1 MSKRPSLTHRTIS
14 GLLWTVAGKG
24 AYGILQ
30 LIVLAILARLI
41 TPEAFGVVSAALI
54 VIHLSAIVSQLGM
67 GTALVQRPVLEQR
80 HIDTA
85 FTASFLFDATLG
97 AAVWFGA
104 PLAAAFFNYA
114 GVENNAGVEPVLRAL
129 AWIFPVGG
137 LSTVAQS
144 LMKRELRFRQLANLD
159 VISYSIGYGVVGV
172 PLALMKYG
180 VWALVMAQ
188 IVHTAVKTGILLW
201 WQRPRI
207 RMPERRAFDELMY
220 FGTGFTVAKI
230 ANQIAAQGDYLI
242 VGRFLDAQ
250 ALGYYGRAYTL
261 MSSPANGFATVL
273 DVVLFP
279 VMAKVQTESF
289 RLAAA
294 FRRAIAL
301 LTLVFLPLSIA
312 FVLLAPEVVHL
323 LLGPRWTPVIA
334 PFQVLGLGMTFRS
347 NSKIADALA
356 RATGAVYRRAWRQIL
371 YAVLVVGGAW
381 IGQRWGIT
389 AVAWAVLFAILV
401 NWLTMTHL
409 SITDARMRW
418 VDVFAAQVPAVMV
431 TVLACVPGW
440 LVISLLR
447 HWETPALLVIIGGG
461 AVMAGTAAI
470 AILRAPTRFLGPEG
484 QWMIDTMRSFVVK
497 VRSSSKRPASDE
509 AIATETTGGS
519 APSKSGAH
527 PRSPIASP

>member
-1 MSKRPSLTHRTIS
+1 MSKRPSLTHRTIA
-14 GLLWTVAGKG
+14 GLLWTVLGKG

-30 LIVLAILARLI
+30 LIVLAILARLVSP
-41 TPEAFGVVSAALI
+41 TAFGVVSAALI

-67 GTALVQRPVLEQR
+67 GTALVQRPVLEPR

-104 PLAAAFFNYA
+104 PLAAAFF
-114 GVENNAGVEPVLRAL
+114 NNAGVEPVLRAL

-144 LMKRELRFRQLANLD
+144 LMKRELRFRELANLD

-172 PLALMKYG
+172 PLALMEYG
-180 VWALVMAQ
+180 VWALVAAQ
-188 IVHTAVKTGILLW
+188 IVHTAVKTGILVW

-207 RMPERRAFDELMY
+207 RMPDRRAFNELMY

-230 ANQIAAQGDYLI
+230 ANQIAAQGDYLV
-242 VGRFLDAQ
+242 VGRFLGPE

-279 VMAKVQTESF
+279 VMAKVQAESI
-289 RLAAA
+289 RLATA

-301 LTLVFLPLSIA
+301 LTLVFLPTSLG
-312 FVLLAPEVVHL
+312 FMLLAPEVVHI
-323 LLGPRWTPVIA
+323 LLGPHWAPVIA
-334 PFQVLGLGMTFRS
+334 PFQVLAAGMIFRS

-401 NWLTMTHL
+401 NWVTMTHL

-418 VDVFAAQVPAVMV
+418 VEVFAAQLPAVMV
-431 TVLACVPGW
+431 TVIAGVPGW
-440 LVISLLR
+440 LAISLLR
-447 HWETPALLVIIGGG
+447 HWGAPALLVLIGGG
-461 AVMAGTAAI
+461 AVMAGAMAI
-470 AILRAPTRFLGPEG
+470 AVLSAPTRFLGQDG
-484 QWMIDTMRSFVVK
+484 QWMIDTMRSFVGK
-497 VRSSSKRPASDE
+497 LRPSSKRPASD
-509 AIATETTGGS
+509 AAVATPKTTGGS

-527 PRSPIASP
+527 PRSPIASS

>member
-1 MSKRPSLTHRTIS
+1 MSRRASLTHQTIA
-14 GLLWTVAGKG
+14 GLLWTVLGKG
-24 AYGILQ
+24 AYGLLQ
-30 LIVLAILARLI
+30 LIVLAILARLVSP
-41 TPEAFGVVSAALI
+41 TAFGVVSAALI

-67 GTALVQRPVLEQR
+67 GTALVQRPVLEPR

-85 FTASFLFDATLG
+85 FTASFLFDSTLG

-104 PLAAAFFNYA
+104 PLAAAFF
-114 GVENNAGVEPVLRAL
+114 NNAGVEPVLRAL

-144 LMKRELRFRQLANLD
+144 LMKRELRFRELANLD

-172 PLALMKYG
+172 PLALMDFG

-207 RMPERRAFDELMY
+207 RMPDRRAFNDLMY

-230 ANQIAAQGDYLI
+230 ANQIAAQGDYLV
-242 VGRFLDAQ
+242 VGRFLGPQ

-289 RLAAA
+289 RLATA

-301 LTLVFLPLSIA
+301 LTLVFLPMSVG
-312 FVLLAPEVVHL
+312 FMLLAPEVVHI
-323 LLGPRWTPVIA
+323 LLGPHWAPVIA
-334 PFQVLGLGMTFRS
+334 PFQVLAAGMIFRS

-389 AVAWAVLFAILV
+389 AVAWAVLFALLV
-401 NWLTMTHL
+401 NWVTMTHL

-418 VDVFAAQVPAVMV
+418 VDVFAAQLPAVMV
-431 TVLACVPGW
+431 TALAGVPGW
-440 LVISLLR
+440 LAISLLR
-447 HWETPALLVIIGGG
+447 QWEAPALLVLIGGA
-461 AVMAGTAAI
+461 AVMAGMMAI
-470 AILRAPTRFLGPEG
+470 AIWSAPTRFLGQDG
-484 QWMIDTMRSFVVK
+484 QWMIDTMRSFVG
-497 VRSSSKRPASDE
+497 RLRPSSKRPASD
-509 AIATETTGGS
+509 AGIATTKTTGGS
-519 APSKSGAH
+519 APSTSGAH
-527 PRSPIASP
+527 PRSSIASP

>member
-1 MSKRPSLTHRTIS
+1 MKKRPSLTHRTIS
-14 GLLWTVAGKG
+14 GLLWTVFGKG
-24 AYGILQ
+24 AYGVLQ

-54 VIHLSAIVSQLGM
+54 VIHLSAIMSQLGM
-67 GTALVQRPVLEQR
+67 GTALVQRPILEPR

-85 FTASFLFDATLG
+85 FTASFLFDSTLG
-97 AAVWFGA
+97 AIVWLSA
-104 PLAAAFFNYA
+104 PLAADFFHNSA
-114 GVENNAGVEPVLRAL
+114 GVESVLRAL
-129 AWIFPVGG
+129 AWVFPIGG

-144 LMKRELRFRQLANLD
+144 LMKRELRFRQLANID
-159 VISYSIGYGVVGV
+159 VISYGTGYGAVGV
-172 PLALMKYG
+172 PLAIMGYG
-180 VWALVMAQ
+180 VWALVAAQ
-188 IVHTAVKTGILLW
+188 MVQGTVKTAILLW

-207 RMPERRAFDELMY
+207 RMPERRAFEELMY

-230 ANQIAAQGDYLI
+230 ANQLAAQGDYLV
-242 VGRFLDAQ
+242 VGRFLGPQ
-250 ALGYYGRAYTL
+250 ELGYYGRAYTL

-273 DVVLFP
+273 DSVLFP

-301 LTLVFLPLSIA
+301 LSLVFLPLSIA
-312 FVLLAPEVVHL
+312 FVLLAPEVVQL

-347 NSKIADALA
+347 TSKIADALA

-401 NWLTMTHL
+401 NWITMTQL

-418 VDVFAAQVPAVMV
+418 IDVFAAQVPAIML
-431 TVLACVPGW
+431 TLLACVPGW

-447 HWETPALLVIIGGG
+447 HWETPALLVIVG
-461 AVMAGTAAI
+461 AGTVMAGIAAL

-484 QWMIDTMRSFVVK
+484 EWMIGTMRSFVAK
-497 VRSSSKRPASDE
+497 VRPSSQQPASD
-509 AIATETTGGS
+509 AAVATPNTTGGS
-519 APSKSGAH
+519 APSKGGAP
-527 PRSPIASP
+527 PRSPIASS